1 MSLRRVSVLAL
12 AMLSLG
18 GGVASANPNN
28 LLPQKLAQTLQTQT
42 QSNRSGLIQELNL
55 TSDQVQR
62 MQAVRQ
68 QYKDQIAQTSQRL
81 RQAQQ
86 ELQTLMASTATAN
99 QVRDKH
105 RQVVALQ
112 QQLGELRFESTL
124 ALRELLTPQQRI
136 KYVEHMQKHQ
146 QKAQKRLMPK
156 SQ

>member
-18 GGVASANPNN
+18 GGVASANSNN
-28 LLPQKLAQTLQTQT
+28 LLPQKLAQTPQTQT

-55 TSDQVQR
+55 TSDQAQK
-62 MQAVRQ
+62 MQAVRK
-68 QYKDQIAQTSQRL
+68 QYKDKIAQTSQRL

-86 ELQTLMASTATAN
+86 ELQTLMASTAAAN

-105 RQVVALQ
+105 RQIVALQ

-124 ALRELLTPQQRI
+124 ALRELLTPDQRI
-136 KYVEHMQKHQ
+136 KYVEHMQKQ
-146 QKAQKRLMPK
+146 Q
-156 SQ
+156 